1 MLGWEAESG
10 MCTKWG
16 FGADAL
22 KQAAAGGLSDLC
34 ILNEKTTAIDA
45 LILDHLSGWWR
56 GSTKGYLHGFWSW
69 WIFLKGAGYWQRSE
83 KKFGLVG
90 KRKRSGLDI
99 ARNVTMNIRKQHAL
113 QAKAWV

>member
-45 LILDHLSGWWR
+45 LILDHLSG
-56 GSTKGYLHGFWSW
+56 
-69 WIFLKGAGYWQRSE
+69 
-83 KKFGLVG
+83 
-90 KRKRSGLDI
+90 
-99 ARNVTMNIRKQHAL
+99 
-113 QAKAWV
+113 